1 MLRFMRK
8 HASRW
13 VLGIICAVIA
23 VVFVF
28 TFGFKQGGL
37 EKTVAQVG
45 PYRISAAEYYQTHSK
60 MEKFYRNLYGD
71 KFDE

>member
-28 TFGFKQGGL
+28 TFGFKQGGS

-45 PYRISAAEYYQTHSK
+45 PYKHIGRRVLQ
-60 MEKFYRNLYGD
+60 D
-71 KFDE
+71 P